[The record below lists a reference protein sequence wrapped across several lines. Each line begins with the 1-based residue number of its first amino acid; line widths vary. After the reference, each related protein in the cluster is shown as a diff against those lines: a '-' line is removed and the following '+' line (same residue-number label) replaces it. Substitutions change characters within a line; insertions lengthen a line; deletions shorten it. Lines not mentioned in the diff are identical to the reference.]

1 MSNGRGW
8 VGSAD
13 PGHGGTLSG
22 PAVARLRGYADTRL
36 EDCVSRQVR
45 ERSAGNGDRKA
56 VAAKWPTENARSRR
70 VDRAGNP
77 ARMAAIENGA
87 IARQPAWRGTLA
99 KQKPFP
105 AMSKDY
111 LAVGRVRCK
120 PVSGKC
126 SRKQGIVPAISHY

>member
-56 VAAKWPTENARSRR
+56 GAAKWPTENARSRR

-77 ARMAAIENGA
+77 ARMAAGENAVSPASPRGA
-87 IARQPAWRGTLA
+87 GLWQ
-99 KQKPFP
+99 KKPFP
-105 AMSKDY
+105 RNGRDY
-111 LAVGRVRCK
+111 LAET
-120 PVSGKC
+120 
-126 SRKQGIVPAISHY
+126 QGFEPWIQVLARMLP